1 METHGVIKKVKEE
14 KKNNLKMKRLK
25 SFLTKIVF
33 FGILILLWHILT
45 SVESWSNF
53 LFPQPKEVFLT
64 LWQGII
70 DKTFI
75 YAIYSSI
82 KRLIIGYLISIIIG
96 LPLGLCLGR
105 INCLNET
112 IGALSLGLQ
121 ALPSICW
128 LPLAVLWFG
137 LNEMAIQFVVIM
149 GSVLAIT
156 LSVRDGVTS
165 ISPIFLKAAR
175 VLGANK
181 LKLYTHVLIPASLP
195 SILTGARL
203 GWTFAWRSL
212 MAAEL
217 LYVSTGLGSILMVG
231 RELHDMSMVISAM
244 LVIIGIGLFFDRL
257 VFGYFEHFFSIR
269 WGTK

>member
-1 METHGVIKKVKEE
+1 MSVHGVIKKVEEE
-14 KKNNLKMKRLK
+14 KKNDFKMRRLK
-25 SFLTKIVF
+25 NFFIKLVF
-33 FGILILLWHILT
+33 FIILFLLWSILA
-45 SVESWSNF
+45 SIEYWSNF
-53 LFPQPKEVFLT
+53 LFPQPKEIFIT
-64 LWQGII
+64 LWQGLR
-70 DKTFI
+70 DGTFI
-75 YAIYSSI
+75 FAIYASM
-82 KRLIIGYLISIIIG
+82 KRLIIGYFISLVIG

-105 INCLNET
+105 INWLNET
-112 IGALSLGLQ
+112 IGSLTLGLQ

-137 LNEMAIQFVVIM
+137 LNEMAIIFVVIM
-149 GSVLAIT
+149 GSVLAIA

-175 VLGANK
+175 VLGANN
-181 LKLYTHVLIPASLP
+181 LKLYTHVLIPATLP

-217 LYVSTGLGSILMVG
+217 LYVSTGLGSILMMG
-231 RELHDMSMVISAM
+231 RELHDMSMVISTM
-244 LVIIGIGLFFDRL
+244 FVIIGIGLFFDRFL
-257 VFGYFEHFFSIR
+257 FGKFEHYISIR